1 MQEGHA
7 IRIVG
12 GQAGGRRLVAPK
24 GLATRPTGERVREAL
39 FNMLG
44 VEVESATVLDLYAGS
59 GALALEALS
68 RGAASAWLIE
78 PDYHARQAIKK
89 NLAVLSPEMEVVVN
103 AISAEQFMDH
113 AIKMGQRFSLIFCD
127 PPWKFGLDCKVIQT
141 LSKITKPGGLVI
153 VEHPASQETVAI
165 PGLVPQRRRQW
176 GDTAVSWYRL
186 ETPQILSKE
195 DLAREP

>member
-1 MQEGHA
+1 MQEGRA

-12 GQAGGRRLVAPK
+12 GQARGRRLVAPK

-44 VEVESATVLDLYAGS
+44 IEVESATVLDLYAGS

-78 PDYHARQAIKK
+78 PDYQARQAIKK
-89 NLAVLSPEMEVVVN
+89 NLAVLNPETEVVVK
-103 AISAEQFMDH
+103 AISAEHFM
-113 AIKMGQRFSLIFCD
+113 AQAVKMGKRFSLIFCD
-127 PPWKFGLDCKVIQT
+127 PPWKVGLDPKVIQT
-141 LSKITKPGGLVI
+141 LGQITEPGGLVI
-153 VEHPASQETVAI
+153 VEHHGSQQTVEI
-165 PGLVPQRRRQW
+165 PGLVPHRRRQW

-186 ETPQILSKE
+186 ETPQNLSKE
-195 DLAREP
+195 EPAGEP

>member
-1 MQEGHA
+1 MQEGRA

-12 GQAGGRRLVAPK
+12 GQAKGRRLVTPK

-44 VEVESATVLDLYAGS
+44 LEVESATVLDLYAGS

-78 PDYHARQAIKK
+78 PDYQARQAIKK
-89 NLAVLSPEMEVVVN
+89 NLAVLSPGTEAVVK
-103 AISAEQFMDH
+103 ALSAERFITQ
-113 AIKMGQRFSLIFCD
+113 AVKMGKRFSLIFCD
-127 PPWKFGLDCKVIQT
+127 PPWKLGLGRIVIQT
-141 LSKITKPGGLVI
+141 LGNITEPGGLVI
-153 VEHPASQETVAI
+153 VEHPASQDTIVI

-176 GDTAVSWYRL
+176 GDTAVSWYRP
-186 ETPQILSKE
+186 ETPQIWSRE
-195 DLAREP
+195 DPAGEP